1 MKLTAKDL
9 LKLKIIDEI
18 IPEPLG
24 GAHRDPDNI
33 ANDITTTTTISTAPS
48 TTSENSSESTTTTS
62 ATIQYT
68 FDVEKMS
75 PFTGKELPP
84 ETWLNRPRRVIAFKI
99 DNNINARPQSG
110 LQEADA
116 VHEILVE
123 GGMTRFLAFFYDNTS
138 KYLGPIRSAR
148 PTDPTVV
155 RPYGG
160 TLVVSGATAGLIPSI
175 RELGVPV
182 LEEQNSP
189 VMFRIS
195 NRKAPHNLYA
205 DTELVRERI
214 EERGFYFLQ
223 PGPGPLYPFGL
234 NQNNWVE
241 GADRVTVKYSEFTTV
256 IWKLDGK
263 KYSRFIIDKYS
274 ENKEAVAHNF
284 ISQDGN
290 YTDILQTETIVVLQ
304 GPIYKDQATTLPSVL
319 TVGVGN
325 AYVFNND
332 KYIQGTWRRGDINE
346 PFVLTDLNG
355 DDIQVPPSTQW
366 VHILPNEGEI
376 LIDN

>member
-1 MKLTAKDL
+1 MKKFTIL
-9 LKLKIIDEI
+9 L
-18 IPEPLG
+18 
-24 GAHRDPDNI
+24 I
-33 ANDITTTTTISTAPS
+33 ALVFVACSTTSEESIAVDTTTTTEAPA
-48 TTSENSSESTTTTS
+48 TTIQQTDESTTTTEP
-62 ATIQYT
+62 TIEYV

-84 ETWLNRPRRVIAFKI
+84 ETWLKRPKRVIAFKI
-99 DNNINARPQSG
+99 DNNIKARPQSG

-148 PTDPTVV
+148 PTDPTMV

-182 LEEQNSP
+182 LEEQSSP

-195 NRKAPHNLYA
+195 SRNAPHNLYA
-205 DTELVRERI
+205 DTELVRQRI
-214 EERGFYFLQ
+214 EDRGFYFLQ

-234 NQNNWVE
+234 NQNNWND
-241 GADRVTVKYSEFTTV
+241 GADKITIKYSEFTTV
-256 IWKLDGK
+256 IWKLDGD
-263 KYSRFIIDKYS
+263 KYSRFIIDNYS
-274 ENKEAVAHNF
+274 DNKEATAHNF

-290 YTDILQTETIVVLQ
+290 YTDILKTETIVVIQ
-304 GPIYKDQATTLPSVL
+304 GPLYKDKATTLPSVL

-325 AYVFNND
+325 AYVFNQG
-332 KYIQGTWRRGDINE
+332 KYIEGSWRRGDITE
-346 PFVLTDLNG
+346 PFVLTDING
-355 DDIQVPPSTQW
+355 NDIDVPPSTQW
-366 VHILPNEGEI
+366 VHILPNEG
-376 LIDN
+376 LVSIDN

>member
-1 MKLTAKDL
+1 MKKFTIL
-9 LKLKIIDEI
+9 L
-18 IPEPLG
+18 
-24 GAHRDPDNI
+24 I
-33 ANDITTTTTISTAPS
+33 ALVFVACSTTSEESIAVDTTTTTEAPA
-48 TTSENSSESTTTTS
+48 TTIQQTDEPTTTTEP
-62 ATIQYT
+62 TIEYL

-84 ETWLNRPRRVIAFKI
+84 EIWLKRPKRVIAFKI
-99 DNNINARPQSG
+99 DNNIKARPQSG

-148 PTDPTVV
+148 PTDPTMV

-182 LEEQNSP
+182 LEEQSSP

-195 NRKAPHNLYA
+195 SRNAPHNLYA
-205 DTELVRERI
+205 DTELVRQRI
-214 EERGFYFLQ
+214 EDRGFYFLQ

-234 NQNNWVE
+234 NQNNWND
-241 GADRVTVKYSEFTTV
+241 GADKVTIKYSEFTTV
-256 IWKLDGK
+256 IWKLDGD
-263 KYSRFIIDKYS
+263 KYSRFIVDNYS
-274 ENKEAVAHNF
+274 DNNEATAHNF

-290 YTDILQTETIVVLQ
+290 YTDILKTETIVVIQ
-304 GPIYKDQATTLPSVL
+304 GPLYKDKATTLPSVL

-325 AYVFNND
+325 AYVINQG
-332 KYIQGTWRRGDINE
+332 KYIEGSWRRGDITE
-346 PFVLTDLNG
+346 PFVLTDING
-355 DDIQVPPSTQW
+355 NDIEVPPSTQW
-366 VHILPNEGEI
+366 VHILPNEG
-376 LIDN
+376 LVSIDN

>member
-1 MKLTAKDL
+1 MKKILSIL
-9 LKLKIIDEI
+9 LIFVLAACSSTDDTNSSSEID
-18 IPEPLG
+18 
-24 GAHRDPDNI
+24 
-33 ANDITTTTTISTAPS
+33 TTTTTSIATA
-48 TTSENSSESTTTTS
+48 TTLVDSNEPTTTLEP
-62 ATIQYT
+62 TIQYV

-75 PFTGKELPP
+75 PFTGKELQP
-84 ETWLNRPRRVIAFKI
+84 ETWLKRPKRVIAFKI
-99 DNNINARPQSG
+99 DNNIKARPQSG

-148 PTDPTVV
+148 PTDPTLI

-175 RELGVPV
+175 RDLGVPV

-195 NRKAPHNLYA
+195 NRNAPHNLYT

-223 PGPGPLYPFGL
+223 PGPGPLYSFGL
-234 NQNNWVE
+234 NQNNWIE
-241 GADRVTVKYSEFTTV
+241 GADKITVKYSESTIV
-256 IWKLDGK
+256 IWKLDGD

-274 ENKEAVAHNF
+274 ENDEAVAHNF

-304 GPIYKDQATTLPSVL
+304 GPLYKDPATTLPSVL

-325 AYVFNND
+325 AYIFNND
-332 KYIQGTWRRGDINE
+332 RYVEGTWRRGDIIDQ
-346 PFVLTDLNG
+346 FILTDLNG
-355 DDIQVPPSTQW
+355 DEIQVPPSTQW

-376 LIDN
+376 IIDN

>member
-1 MKLTAKDL
+1 MKKVLSLFL
-9 LKLKIIDEI
+9 LFLLVACGSTSE
-18 IPEPLG
+18 ESSV
-24 GAHRDPDNI
+24 NEV
-33 ANDITTTTTISTAPS
+33 ITTTTTATPS
-48 TTSENSSESTTTTS
+48 TTSDNLSESTTTTE
-62 ATIQYT
+62 ATIQYV
-68 FDVEKMS
+68 FDEERMS
-75 PFTGKELPP
+75 PFTGQELPP
-84 ETWLNRPRRVIAFKI
+84 EIWLNRPKRVIAFKI

-160 TLVVSGATAGLIPSI
+160 TLVVSGATAGLIPAI

-195 NRKAPHNLYA
+195 NRNAPHNLYA
-205 DTELVRERI
+205 DTELVREKI
-214 EERGFYFLQ
+214 DEKGYYFLA
-223 PGPGPLYPFGL
+223 PGPGPLYPFGF
-234 NQNNWVE
+234 NQNNWVK
-241 GADRVTVKYSEFTTV
+241 GADKITVKYSEFTTV
-256 IWKLDGK
+256 IWKLDGE
-263 KYSRFIIDKYS
+263 KYTRFIIDKYS
-274 ENKEAVAHNF
+274 KNDEAVAHNF
-284 ISQDGN
+284 VSQDGN
-290 YTDILQTETIVVLQ
+290 YTDVLQTETIVVLQ
-304 GPIYKDQATTLPSVL
+304 GPIYKDKATTLPSVL

-325 AYVFNND
+325 AYVFNQGT
-332 KYIQGTWRRGDINE
+332 YIEGTWRRGDIID
-346 PFVLTDLNG
+346 PFVLTDKNG
-355 DDIQVPPSTQW
+355 NDIQVPPSTQW

>member
-1 MKLTAKDL
+1 MKKILSFIL
-9 LKLKIIDEI
+9 LILLVACSSTNDSNSINEV
-18 IPEPLG
+18 
-24 GAHRDPDNI
+24 
-33 ANDITTTTTISTAPS
+33 DITTTTSIA
-48 TTSENSSESTTTTS
+48 TTSTSIDSNEPLTTVEP
-62 ATIQYT
+62 TIQYV
-68 FDVEKMS
+68 FDVERMS

-84 ETWLNRPRRVIAFKI
+84 ETWLKRPKRVIAFKI

-148 PTDPTVV
+148 PTDPTVI

-160 TLVVSGATAGLIPSI
+160 SLVVSGATAGLIPSI
-175 RELGVPV
+175 RDLGVPV

-195 NRKAPHNLYA
+195 NRNAPHNLYA
-205 DTELVRERI
+205 DTELVRENI

-234 NQNNWVE
+234 DQNNWSE
-241 GADRVTVKYSEFTTV
+241 GADKITVKYSESTTV
-256 IWKLDGK
+256 IWKLDGE

-304 GPIYKDQATTLPSVL
+304 GPLYKDPATTLPSVL

-325 AYVFNND
+325 AYIFNND
-332 KYIQGTWRRGDINE
+332 RYIEGTWRRGDIIE
-346 PFVLTDLNG
+346 PFVLTDNNG
-355 DDIQVPPSTQW
+355 EDIQVPPSTQW

>member
-1 MKLTAKDL
+1 M
-9 LKLKIIDEI
+9 
-18 IPEPLG
+18 
-24 GAHRDPDNI
+24 I
-33 ANDITTTTTISTAPS
+33 ALVFVACSTTSEETITVDTTTTTEAPS
-48 TTSENSSESTTTTS
+48 TTVQQAEESTTTTDP
-62 ATIQYT
+62 TIEYV

-84 ETWLNRPRRVIAFKI
+84 ETWLKRPKRVIAFKI
-99 DNNINARPQSG
+99 DNNIKARPQSG

-148 PTDPTVV
+148 PTDPTMV

-182 LEEQNSP
+182 LEEQSSP

-195 NRKAPHNLYA
+195 SRNAPHNLYA
-205 DTELVRERI
+205 DTELVRQRI
-214 EERGFYFLQ
+214 EDRGFYFLQ

-234 NQNNWVE
+234 NQNNWND
-241 GADRVTVKYSEFTTV
+241 GADKITIKYSEFTTV
-256 IWKLDGK
+256 IWKLDGD
-263 KYSRFIIDKYS
+263 KYSRFIIDNYS
-274 ENKEAVAHNF
+274 DNNEATAHNF

-290 YTDILQTETIVVLQ
+290 YTDILKTETIVVIQ
-304 GPIYKDQATTLPSVL
+304 GPLYKDKATTLPSVL

-325 AYVFNND
+325 AYVINQG
-332 KYIQGTWRRGDINE
+332 KYIEGSWRRGDITE
-346 PFVLTDLNG
+346 PFVLTDING
-355 DDIQVPPSTQW
+355 NDIEVPPSTQW
-366 VHILPNEGEI
+366 VHILPNEGKVSV
-376 LIDN
+376 NK

>member
-1 MKLTAKDL
+1 MKKILSLFL
-9 LKLKIIDEI
+9 LIVLVACGSSD
-18 IPEPLG
+18 G
-24 GAHRDPDNI
+24 DNI
-33 ANDITTTTTISTAPS
+33 ANDVTTTTTTSNIPS
-48 TTSENSSESTTTTS
+48 TTAVNSNESTTTTA
-62 ATIQYT
+62 ATIQYI

-234 NQNNWVE
+234 NQNNWVK

-256 IWKLDGK
+256 IWKLDGE

-304 GPIYKDQATTLPSVL
+304 GPIYKDPATTLPSVL

-332 KYIQGTWRRGDINE
+332 RYIQGTWRRGDINE

>member
-1 MKLTAKDL
+1 MKKFTIL
-9 LKLKIIDEI
+9 L
-18 IPEPLG
+18 
-24 GAHRDPDNI
+24 I
-33 ANDITTTTTISTAPS
+33 ALVFVACSTTSEESISVDTTTTTEAPP
-48 TTSENSSESTTTTS
+48 TTIQQTDESTTTTEP
-62 ATIQYT
+62 TIEYL

-84 ETWLNRPRRVIAFKI
+84 EIWLKRPKRVIAFKI
-99 DNNINARPQSG
+99 DNNIKARPQSG

-148 PTDPTVV
+148 PTDPTMV

-182 LEEQNSP
+182 LEEQSSP

-195 NRKAPHNLYA
+195 SRNAPHNLYA
-205 DTELVRERI
+205 DTELVRQRI
-214 EERGFYFLQ
+214 EDRGFYFLQ

-234 NQNNWVE
+234 NQNNWND
-241 GADRVTVKYSEFTTV
+241 GADKITIKYSEFTTV
-256 IWKLDGK
+256 IWKLDGD
-263 KYSRFIIDKYS
+263 KYSRFIIDNYS
-274 ENKEAVAHNF
+274 DNNEATAHNF

-290 YTDILQTETIVVLQ
+290 YTDILKTETIVVIQ
-304 GPIYKDQATTLPSVL
+304 GPLYKDKATTLPSVL

-325 AYVFNND
+325 AYVINQG
-332 KYIQGTWRRGDINE
+332 KYIEGSWRRGDITE
-346 PFVLTDLNG
+346 PFVLTDING
-355 DDIQVPPSTQW
+355 NDIEVPPSTQW
-366 VHILPNEGEI
+366 VHILPNEG
-376 LIDN
+376 LVSIDN

>member
-1 MKLTAKDL
+1 MIALAFVACSTTS
-9 LKLKIIDEI
+9 E
-18 IPEPLG
+18 EPV
-24 GAHRDPDNI
+24 AVD
-33 ANDITTTTTISTAPS
+33 TTTTTEAPA
-48 TTSENSSESTTTTS
+48 TTIQQTDDSTTTTEP
-62 ATIQYT
+62 TIEYV

-75 PFTGKELPP
+75 PFSGIELPP
-84 ETWLNRPRRVIAFKI
+84 ETWLKRPKRVIAFKI
-99 DNNINARPQSG
+99 DNNIKARPQSG

-148 PTDPTVV
+148 PTDPTMV

-182 LEEQNSP
+182 LEEQSSP

-195 NRKAPHNLYA
+195 SRNAPHNLYA
-205 DTELVRERI
+205 DTELVRQRI
-214 EERGFYFLQ
+214 DDRGFYFLQ

-234 NQNNWVE
+234 NQNNWND
-241 GADRVTVKYSEFTTV
+241 GADKITIKYSEFTTV
-256 IWKLDGK
+256 IWKLDGD
-263 KYSRFIIDKYS
+263 KYSRFIIDNYS
-274 ENKEAVAHNF
+274 DNKEATAHNF

-290 YTDILQTETIVVLQ
+290 YTDILKTETIVVIQ
-304 GPIYKDQATTLPSVL
+304 GPLYKDKATTLPSVL

-325 AYVFNND
+325 AYVFNQG
-332 KYIQGTWRRGDINE
+332 KYIEGTWRRGDITE
-346 PFVLTDLNG
+346 PFVLTDING
-355 DDIQVPPSTQW
+355 NDIEVPPSTQW
-366 VHILPNEGEI
+366 VHILPNEG
-376 LIDN
+376 LVSIDN

>member
-1 MKLTAKDL
+1 MKKFTIL
-9 LKLKIIDEI
+9 L
-18 IPEPLG
+18 
-24 GAHRDPDNI
+24 I
-33 ANDITTTTTISTAPS
+33 ALVFVACSTTSEESIAVDTTTTTEAPA
-48 TTSENSSESTTTTS
+48 TTIQQTDESTTTTEP
-62 ATIQYT
+62 TIEYI

-84 ETWLNRPRRVIAFKI
+84 EIWLKRPKRVIAFKI
-99 DNNINARPQSG
+99 DNNIKARPQSG

-148 PTDPTVV
+148 PTDPTMV

-182 LEEQNSP
+182 LEEQSSP

-195 NRKAPHNLYA
+195 SRNAPHNLYA
-205 DTELVRERI
+205 DTELVRQRI
-214 EERGFYFLQ
+214 DDRGFYFLQ

-234 NQNNWVE
+234 NQNNWND
-241 GADRVTVKYSEFTTV
+241 GADKITIKYSEFTTV
-256 IWKLDGK
+256 IWKLDGD
-263 KYSRFIIDKYS
+263 KYSRFIIDNYS
-274 ENKEAVAHNF
+274 DNKEATAHNF

-290 YTDILQTETIVVLQ
+290 YTDILKTETIVVIQ
-304 GPIYKDQATTLPSVL
+304 GPLYKDKATTLPSVL

-325 AYVFNND
+325 AYVFNQG
-332 KYIQGTWRRGDINE
+332 KYIEGSWRRGDITE
-346 PFVLTDLNG
+346 PFVLTDING
-355 DDIQVPPSTQW
+355 NDIQVPPSTQW
-366 VHILPNEGEI
+366 VHILPNEG
-376 LIDN
+376 LVSVDN